1 MLEGRKIIVTGGFSG
16 IGAATVD
23 VIRRRGGQAFIID
36 AGASQLI
43 DPTDFSQADVT
54 DFPAIERAV
63 AEASQRMSGIDGLVN
78 AAGVTGGR
86 SLGDTD
92 MAQWDRVFA
101 VNLTGTLNVARA
113 ALPFLRE
120 AQDASI
126 VNVSS
131 GVALSPFPGLG
142 AYAASKRAVL
152 SLSQTWAMELAPGI
166 RVNVVCPGAVDTP
179 MLQNANRSKTTNQ
192 LDGALYALKR
202 IARPEEIA
210 TAIAFLL
217 GSDASYVTGAIL
229 PVDGGR
235 TYY

>member
-1 MLEGRKIIVTGGFSG
+1 MLGGRKILVTGGGSG
-16 IGAATVD
+16 IGAATVA
-23 VIRRRGGQAFIID
+23 VIRDRGAQAYIID
-36 AGASQLI
+36 AASPPDANNQ
-43 DPTDFSQADVT
+43 DFSQADVT
-54 DFPAIERAV
+54 DFSAVERVV
-63 AEASQRMSGIDGLVN
+63 AEAASRMSGIDGLVN
-78 AAGVTGGR
+78 VAGVTGGCPLE
-86 SLGDTD
+86 STD

-113 ALPFLRE
+113 ALPFLRQAE
-120 AQDASI
+120 EASI

-131 GVALSPFPGLG
+131 GVALNPFPGLG

-152 SLSQTWAMELAPGI
+152 SLTQTWAMELAPRI

-179 MLQNANRSKTTNQ
+179 MIKNASRLNG
-192 LDGALYALKR
+192 DLYALKR

-217 GSDASYVTGAIL
+217 GTDASYVTGIIL

>member
-1 MLEGRKIIVTGGFSG
+1 
-16 IGAATVD
+16 
-23 VIRRRGGQAFIID
+23 
-36 AGASQLI
+36 
-43 DPTDFSQADVT
+43 
-54 DFPAIERAV
+54 
-63 AEASQRMSGIDGLVN
+63 
-78 AAGVTGGR
+78 
-86 SLGDTD
+86 

-113 ALPFLRE
+113 ALPFLRQAE
-120 AQDASI
+120 EASI

-131 GVALSPFPGLG
+131 GVALNPFPGLG

-152 SLSQTWAMELAPGI
+152 SLTQTWAMELAPRI

-179 MLQNANRSKTTNQ
+179 MIKNASRLNG
-192 LDGALYALKR
+192 DLYALKR

-217 GSDASYVTGAIL
+217 GTDASYVTGIIL

>member
-1 MLEGRKIIVTGGFSG
+1 
-16 IGAATVD
+16 
-23 VIRRRGGQAFIID
+23 
-36 AGASQLI
+36 
-43 DPTDFSQADVT
+43 
-54 DFPAIERAV
+54 
-63 AEASQRMSGIDGLVN
+63 MSGIDGLVN
-78 AAGVTGGR
+78 VAGVTGGR
-86 SLGDTD
+86 PLESTD

-113 ALPFLRE
+113 VLPFLHQAE
-120 AQDASI
+120 EASI

-131 GVALSPFPGLG
+131 GVALNPFPGVG

-152 SLSQTWAMELAPGI
+152 SLSQTWAMELAPRI

-179 MLQNANRSKTTNQ
+179 MLQNANRAKTTNQ
-192 LDGALYALKR
+192 LTGDLYALKR
-202 IARPEEIA
+202 IARPEEVA

-217 GSDASYVTGAIL
+217 GSDASYVTGIIL